1 MFLLWLRQLSWL
13 GYQTPASVPPSTEGR
28 SNPTNPP
35 VFPLSSFVLPSF
47 AWVYIFFSTGQVLL
61 PALSWCSACIS
72 VSEGI
77 FLMYLWREIYSMST
91 YSSAILFS
99 PAVIFFFFSNMVS
112 DSPSRVM
119 KIKTNRWHLIK
130 VKSFH
135 RAKETIKK
143 KTIHRMRGNICK

>member
-13 GYQTPASVPPSTEGR
+13 GYQTPASVPLPTKRR
-28 SNPTNPP
+28 SCPTNTP
-35 VFPLSSFVLPSF
+35 VFPSSSFVLPSF

-99 PAVIFFFFSNMVS
+99 PAVIFFFSNIVS